1 MFIKNKREKMEN
13 YNNDKNTYITRM
25 NKTALSKFDVLK
37 PYLKK
42 KTKVLDYGSGI
53 SPEFIKRCSKTGA
66 KYYAY
71 DISPTV
77 QNELANLN
85 IDVITD
91 ENLEKAKKNMTLF
104 FVKCLS

>member
-1 MFIKNKREKMEN
+1 MRKIRGKKMEN

-42 KTKVLDYGSGI
+42 KIKVLDYGSGI
-53 SPEFIKRCSKTGA
+53 SPEFLKSGQQTGA
-66 KYYAY
+66 RYYAY

-85 IDVITD
+85 IDIITD
-91 ENLEKAKKNMTLF
+91 EN
-104 FVKCLS
+104 

>member
-53 SPEFIKRCSKTGA
+53 SRV
-66 KYYAY
+66 Y
-71 DISPTV
+71 
-77 QNELANLN
+77 
-85 IDVITD
+85 
-91 ENLEKAKKNMTLF
+91 
-104 FVKCLS
+104 